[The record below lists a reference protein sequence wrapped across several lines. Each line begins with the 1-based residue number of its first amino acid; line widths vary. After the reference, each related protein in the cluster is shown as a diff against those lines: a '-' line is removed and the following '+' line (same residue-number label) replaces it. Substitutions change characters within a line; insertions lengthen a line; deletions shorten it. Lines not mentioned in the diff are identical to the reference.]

1 MRSETEPGLTIG
13 LDATNLLAGGGRTH
27 LIEILGAVEAGRHG
41 VSRIVVWGASETLAC
56 LPDRAWLEKRNPPE
70 LDGDLITRTRW
81 QNRELADAVRAERC
95 DILFVPGGNVL
106 GNFAPVVTM
115 SRNALPFEM
124 SELLRYGASLST
136 LRFLILRFSQGR
148 SFSRADGVI
157 FLNAYAQRLVTGA
170 VRRLKGQTAIIPHGV
185 SDRFFMPP
193 RPQRAIE
200 SCTEEDP
207 FRLLYVSTVELYKH
221 QWVLVR
227 AVAEL
232 RRRTGWP
239 LVLELVGSGYPP
251 AVRKLDQA
259 VRLADPEGRWVKR
272 RGATPHS
279 ELRAIYAEADIGV
292 FASSCENMPN
302 ILLET
307 MAAGLP
313 VACSSREPMPEMLG
327 DAGVFFDPEDAEDI
341 AASLE
346 TLIASV
352 TLREQKASAAF
363 EKAQQYSWRRCADQ
377 TFAFLESVA
386 QGHAARPRIE
396 QAVPGK
402 QGRHFEGLR

>member
-1 MRSETEPGLTIG
+1 MQSQAESGLTIG

-27 LIEILGAVEAGRHG
+27 LIELLGAAEPGTHG
-41 VSRIVVWGASETLAC
+41 VSRVVVWGAAETLAC

-81 QNRELADAVRAERC
+81 QDRELSSALRAEGC
-95 DILFVPGGNVL
+95 DLLFVPGGNVL
-106 GNFAPVVTM
+106 GGFAPVVTM

-124 SELLRYGASLST
+124 GELLRYGVSLST
-136 LRFLILRFSQGR
+136 LRFLILRISQGR

-157 FLNAYAQRLVTGA
+157 FLNAYAERLVTGA

-185 SDRFFMPP
+185 NDRFFMEP
-193 RPQRAIE
+193 RPQRTIE
-200 SCTEEDP
+200 SCSEKDP
-207 FRLLYVSTVELYKH
+207 FRLLYVSTVEFYKH

-232 RRRTGWP
+232 RKRTGWP
-239 LVLELVGSGYPP
+239 LVLELVGGGHPA
-251 AVRKLDQA
+251 AVRKLDRA
-259 VRLADPEGRWVKR
+259 VRLADPEGRWIKR
-272 RGATPHS
+272 WGATPHS

-313 VACSSREPMPEMLG
+313 IACSARGPMPEMLG
-327 DAGVFFDPEDAEDI
+327 DAGLFFDPEDAESI
-341 AASLE
+341 LASLQ
-346 TLIASV
+346 TLVVSP
-352 TLREQKASAAF
+352 TLREQTARATFA
-363 EKAQQYSWRRCADQ
+363 EARQYSWRRCADR
-377 TFAFLESVA
+377 TFAFLETVA
-386 QGHAARPRIE
+386 RSHTAKLRVESAARSGHG
-396 QAVPGK
+396 Q
-402 QGRHFEGLR
+402 HLEGQR